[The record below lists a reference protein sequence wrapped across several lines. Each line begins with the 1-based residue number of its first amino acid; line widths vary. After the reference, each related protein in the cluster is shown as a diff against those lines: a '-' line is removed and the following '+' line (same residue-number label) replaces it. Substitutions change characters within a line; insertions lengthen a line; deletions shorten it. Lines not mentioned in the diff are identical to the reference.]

1 MFWVNEFEVVHWAFW
16 QREKLAFNRALIGTV
31 QPVLFDRK
39 GRQPGQLVGKSPH
52 MQSVYVE
59 GNERLHGQIAAV
71 HIEHAT
77 ANSLTGSLVT
87 GESVTVDSAL
97 ALHDASGSANAH
109 RETA

>member
-1 MFWVNEFEVVHWAFW
+1 
-16 QREKLAFNRALIGTV
+16 
-31 QPVLFDRK
+31 
-39 GRQPGQLVGKSPH
+39 
-52 MQSVYVE
+52 MQSVHVA